1 MRQKKFTLVE
11 LLVVIGIIMILAM
24 IAFPAISSV
33 RKKMQITK
41 AKSDI
46 ASITAA
52 LQQVQSTYSN
62 FRNLLSIHTTTQWD
76 NRHGLIND
84 RVNTNNV
91 PTKEWREQNANN
103 DPSADYVLLLREFID
118 PMHTATGSARNPQFN
133 HRGIRMLDKR
143 KHKDDTAPNSHGVT
157 EYLGWLDP
165 WGSEYVIYI
174 DHDYDGEITM
184 QGGSGSNVTVT
195 KPFFVYSIGPNM
207 QDQNSRYSAVTAN
220 NEDDI
225 TLDN

>member
-1 MRQKKFTLVE
+1 MRQKKFTLTE
-11 LLVVIGIIMILAM
+11 LLVVIGVIMILAM

-33 RKKMQITK
+33 RKKMQITR

-52 LQQVQSTYSN
+52 LQHVQSTYSN
-62 FRNLLSIHTTTQWD
+62 FRNLISPSTGSSFISDYVSSSNPGT
-76 NRHGLIND
+76 GIINT
-84 RVNTNNV
+84 RVASNNV
-91 PTKEWREQNANN
+91 ATKDLRESGTNPSNA
-103 DPSADYVLLLREFID
+103 YLRLMNEFID
-118 PMHTATGSARNPQFN
+118 PANVSSLQFN
-133 HRGIRMLDKR
+133 HRRIRMLDRR
-143 KHKDDTAPNSHGVT
+143 KNQYDTNNV
-157 EYLGWLDP
+157 YLGWLDP

-174 DHDYDGEITM
+174 DSNYDGEIEI

-207 QDQNSRYSAVTAN
+207 QDQNSRYSAVVAN

-225 TLDN
+225 TLEN

>member
-33 RKKMQITK
+33 RKKMQNTK

-62 FRNLLSIHTTTQWD
+62 FRNLISPASGSSFLANTST
-76 NRHGLIND
+76 GL
-84 RVNTNNV
+84 VNTRHSGNIT
-91 PTKEWREQNANN
+91 TKAMRDSGTN
-103 DPSADYVLLLREFID
+103 PSDAYVRLMREFID
-118 PMHTATGSARNPQFN
+118 PMHTATGAARTPQFN

-143 KHKDDTAPNSHGVT
+143 KHKDDTAPNSNGVT
-157 EYLGWLDP
+157 QYLGWLDP

-174 DHDYDGEITM
+174 DHDYNGEIEI

-207 QDQNSRYSAVTAN
+207 QDQNSRYSAVVAN

-225 TLDN
+225 TLEN